1 MASEMEQLFAITG
14 RVCVMLRRETNRMVD
29 VEWAIANA
37 EYARKVIELARAT
50 NVGELSALADRIE
63 DTHPLLP
70 RIRKSEVASPTVLL
84 DSPKYIQSLR

>member
-1 MASEMEQLFAITG
+1 MAGEMEQLFAITG

-50 NVGELSALADRIE
+50 NMAELNTLADRIE

-70 RIRKSEVASPTVLL
+70 RIKKSEVESPTELL